1 MSFQGQ
7 IPEQDEELS
16 PTLECDVV
24 ADWLEALG
32 GPELLEHIFQ
42 TFAKDLERES
52 LADLRQRISD
62 SLESLQAEVNQQAL
76 VGRVDVLPTTS
87 NVRKFG
93 RGGRTRGDRKQNNPQ
108 GGYRTHIFFN
118 LVLSQDVLY
127 YVTDV

>member
-24 ADWLEALG
+24 TDWLEALG
-32 GPELLEHIFQ
+32 GPELLEHIFR

-62 SLESLQAEVNQQAL
+62 S
-76 VGRVDVLPTTS
+76 RITS
-87 NVRKFG
+87 
-93 RGGRTRGDRKQNNPQ
+93 
-108 GGYRTHIFFN
+108 
-118 LVLSQDVLY
+118 S
-127 YVTDV
+127 